1 MGDSIL
7 EFESLQ
13 MIVNQY
19 DAKKAALYKIQIFTY
34 DNFENLICSPR

>member
-19 DAKKAALYKIQIFTY
+19 DAKKQRCTKSKSSPMIILKI
-34 DNFENLICSPR
+34 